1 MNIRVSDIKQYF
13 YCPRV
18 VYHTYYTPVSRP
30 TTHPMQIGAVQHE
43 VLSVLERRRTL
54 SRYGLDAGS
63 RQFHIAL
70 HAESLGLSGVLDL
83 LIETED
89 GAFPVEFKSTTQRLN
104 LNAKYQLTAYA
115 LMVEECLGQ
124 SVSQGFIYRIPTQR
138 ITASSDFRDTSAQ
151 DPSSDRADTEYAI
164 RRVDATTDATAR
176 KMRRVRISS
185 ILCRCVVSISQ
196 IEFLRKRWGNLRK
209 GVTIID
215 RVKRGL
221 KKSRAYPPL

>member
-30 TTHPMQIGAVQHE
+30 TTHPMQLGAVEHE

-63 RQFHIAL
+63 RQFHISL

-115 LMVEECLGQ
+115 LMVEAVSRSNRFLRGLSIGFPHSASQ
-124 SVSQGFIYRIPTQR
+124 SFRFQR
-138 ITASSDFRDTSAQ
+138 HFGARPIKRSSRYGICYQTSGCHRQRHSAENASSANF
-151 DPSSDRADTEYAI
+151 
-164 RRVDATTDATAR
+164 VDSVP
-176 KMRRVRISS
+176 M
-185 ILCRCVVSISQ
+185 CCEH
-196 IEFLRKRWGNLRK
+196 IEN
-209 GVTIID
+209 
-215 RVKRGL
+215 
-221 KKSRAYPPL
+221 

>member
-18 VYHTYYTPVSRP
+18 VYHTYYTPVTRP
-30 TTHPMQIGAVQHE
+30 TTHPMQLGAAEHE

-63 RQFHIAL
+63 RQFHISL

-83 LIETED
+83 LIETENE
-89 GAFPVEFKSTTQRLN
+89 AFPVEFKSTTQRLN

-115 LMVEECLGQ
+115 LMVEECLGK

-138 ITASSDFRDTSAQ
+138 ITVVPISEPLRRKTHQAIEQIRNMLSDERMPPPTPQRGKCVECEFR
-151 DPSSDRADTEYAI
+151 RFCAD
-164 RRVDATTDATAR
+164 V
-176 KMRRVRISS
+176 
-185 ILCRCVVSISQ
+185 L
-196 IEFLRKRWGNLRK
+196 
-209 GVTIID
+209 
-215 RVKRGL
+215 
-221 KKSRAYPPL
+221 

>member
-18 VYHTYYTPVSRP
+18 VYHTYYTPVVRP

-54 SRYGLDAGS
+54 SRYGLDTGS
-63 RQFHIAL
+63 RQFHISL

-83 LIETED
+83 LIQTED
-89 GAFPVEFKSTTQRLN
+89 EAFPVEFKSTTQRLN

-115 LMVEECLGQ
+115 LMVEECLGK

-138 ITASSDFRDTSAQ
+138 ITAVPISETLRRRTLDAIKQ
-151 DPSSDRADTEYAI
+151 I
-164 RRVDATTDATAR
+164 RRMLSDEWMPPPTPQRGKCVECEF
-176 KMRRVRISS
+176 RRFCADV
-185 ILCRCVVSISQ
+185 L
-196 IEFLRKRWGNLRK
+196 
-209 GVTIID
+209 
-215 RVKRGL
+215 
-221 KKSRAYPPL
+221 

>member
-18 VYHTYYTPVSRP
+18 VHHTYYTPVVRP

-54 SRYGLDAGS
+54 SRYGLDTGS
-63 RQFHIAL
+63 RQFHIPL

-83 LIETED
+83 LIRTED
-89 GAFPVEFKSTTQRLN
+89 EAFPVEFKSTTQRLN

-138 ITASSDFRDTSAQ
+138 ITAVPISETLRRRTLDAIKQIQRMLSDEWMPPPTPQRGKCVECEFR
-151 DPSSDRADTEYAI
+151 RFCAD
-164 RRVDATTDATAR
+164 V
-176 KMRRVRISS
+176 
-185 ILCRCVVSISQ
+185 L
-196 IEFLRKRWGNLRK
+196 
-209 GVTIID
+209 
-215 RVKRGL
+215 
-221 KKSRAYPPL
+221 

>member
-18 VYHTYYTPVSRP
+18 VYHTYYTPVTRP
-30 TTHPMQIGAVQHE
+30 TTHPMQLGAIEHE

-63 RQFHIAL
+63 RKFHISL
-70 HAESLGLSGVLDL
+70 HAASLGLSGVLDL
-83 LIETED
+83 LIETEA

-124 SVSQGFIYRIPTQR
+124 SVSQGFIYRIPTGR
-138 ITASSDFRDTSAQ
+138 ITAVPISETLRRRTLDAIGQ
-151 DPSSDRADTEYAI
+151 I
-164 RRVDATTDATAR
+164 RRMLSNEWMPPPTPQRGKCVECEF
-176 KMRRVRISS
+176 RRFCADV
-185 ILCRCVVSISQ
+185 L
-196 IEFLRKRWGNLRK
+196 
-209 GVTIID
+209 
-215 RVKRGL
+215 
-221 KKSRAYPPL
+221 

>member
-18 VYHTYYTPVSRP
+18 VYHTYYTPVNRP
-30 TTHPMQIGAVQHE
+30 TTHPMQLGAAEHE

-63 RQFHIAL
+63 RQFHISL

-83 LIETED
+83 LIETENE
-89 GAFPVEFKSTTQRLN
+89 AFPVEFKSTTQRLN

-115 LMVEECLGQ
+115 LMVEACLGK

-138 ITASSDFRDTSAQ
+138 ITVVPISEPLRRKTHQAIEQIRNMLSDERMPPPTPQRGKCVECEFR
-151 DPSSDRADTEYAI
+151 RFCAD
-164 RRVDATTDATAR
+164 V
-176 KMRRVRISS
+176 
-185 ILCRCVVSISQ
+185 L
-196 IEFLRKRWGNLRK
+196 
-209 GVTIID
+209 
-215 RVKRGL
+215 
-221 KKSRAYPPL
+221 

>member
-18 VYHTYYTPVSRP
+18 VYHTYLTPVHRP
-30 TTHPMQIGAVQHE
+30 TTHPMQLGAVEHE

-54 SRYGLDAGS
+54 SRYGLEAGS
-63 RQFHIAL
+63 RKFHLPL
-70 HAESLGLSGVLDL
+70 HAESLGLTGVLDL

-115 LMVEECLGQ
+115 MLVEACLGQ

-138 ITASSDFRDTSAQ
+138 ITAVPISETLRRKTSQAIAQIRGMLSDERMPPPTPQRGKCVECEFR
-151 DPSSDRADTEYAI
+151 RFCAD
-164 RRVDATTDATAR
+164 V
-176 KMRRVRISS
+176 
-185 ILCRCVVSISQ
+185 L
-196 IEFLRKRWGNLRK
+196 
-209 GVTIID
+209 
-215 RVKRGL
+215 
-221 KKSRAYPPL
+221 